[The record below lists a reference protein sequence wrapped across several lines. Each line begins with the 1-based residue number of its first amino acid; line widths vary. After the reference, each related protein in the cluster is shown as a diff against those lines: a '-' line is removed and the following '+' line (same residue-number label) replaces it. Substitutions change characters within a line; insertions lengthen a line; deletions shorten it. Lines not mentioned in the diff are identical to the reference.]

1 MIVAIILC
9 LGEAILAKY
18 SEHYFNREPIDGTPF
33 NIDGANELKRLGIL
47 TICIPLITQILS
59 EIVNGI
65 TKETS
70 TLSLDCSGSIMLGLM
85 FIVLSIVCRYGAETL
100 KN

>member
-9 LGEAILAKY
+9 IGEAILSKY
-18 SEHYFNREPIDGTPF
+18 SEYYFKRELIDGTPF
-33 NIDGANELKRLGIL
+33 NIDGANELKTLGIL
-47 TICIPLITQILS
+47 TICIPLVTQILT
-59 EIVNGI
+59 EIVKGI
-65 TKETS
+65 MKETS